1 MNESDRDLNPE
12 PPLMVEE
19 SRQLAIGY
27 PDDHQ
32 PYTSPRTPSVSPGL
46 EIHLLIESYKQ
57 RTYVR
62 NGQFLMALY
71 MSLLAL

>member
-1 MNESDRDLNPE
+1 MWVKKMNDSDRDLNPE

-46 EIHLLIESYKQ
+46 EIHMLIESYKQ
-57 RTYVR
+57 RTY
-62 NGQFLMALY
+62 M
-71 MSLLAL
+71 